1 VLKFNVNILIST
13 PTFIA
18 LIKEAPEKALKALYD
33 DYYNML
39 CYQVY
44 MILKDK
50 VVAEDI
56 VQDVF
61 MSIWKK
67 REDLNIQI
75 SLDGYLKRSCRNRAL
90 NYIRDNAVRW
100 EDESLLE
107 NQSADGYNTEL
118 LLESEDLNKK
128 IQSEIAKLP
137 EKCGIIFN
145 LSRFEE
151 MTYNEIANHLD
162 ISIKTVEN
170 QISKALKILREKIY
184 VNVEL

>member
-1 VLKFNVNILIST
+1 LIST

-18 LIKEAPEKALKALYD
+18 LIKETPEKALKALYD
-33 DYYNML
+33 DYYDML

-44 MILKDK
+44 IILKDK
-50 VVAEDI
+50 MVAEDI
-56 VQDVF
+56 VQEVF

-67 REDLNIQI
+67 KDELNIQV

-100 EDESLLE
+100 EDESLLA
-107 NQSADGYNTEL
+107 NQSADGYDTEVI
-118 LLESEDLNKK
+118 LEAADLNKK
-128 IQSEIAKLP
+128 IQREIANLP

-151 MTYNEIANHLD
+151 MTYNEIANHLE

-170 QISKALKILREKIY
+170 QISKALKILREKII
-184 VNVEL
+184 VNVEV